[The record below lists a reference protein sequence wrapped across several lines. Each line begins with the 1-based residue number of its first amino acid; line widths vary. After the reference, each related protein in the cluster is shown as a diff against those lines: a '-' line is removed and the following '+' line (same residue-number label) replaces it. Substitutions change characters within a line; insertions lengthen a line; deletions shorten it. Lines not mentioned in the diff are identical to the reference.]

1 MTDTNTTAAASTTQ
15 ATTSAATSSTG
26 ANAASTAMAD
36 QTAASQAATT
46 QTTGAQT
53 SGAPQL
59 SQEILDWGKAKGYQD
74 GDLQNFAK
82 DPQAYKLMTSYREA
96 EKMLGSL
103 QSGDKIVLPKDA
115 NDKAAWDAIHVK
127 MGRPES
133 ADKYQIEIPQGG
145 DSNFALEAGKWFH
158 EAGLNQT
165 QVAALNKHWNG
176 YVQQAMERQNAD
188 LAVKAAEE
196 VTALEKDWGPN
207 AKVNGEVAT
216 RGLNLMGKELGL
228 TPERLEQIKS
238 GNNVT
243 LSAGEALKLFR
254 MVGDLGKTTNDTFE
268 GAGTG
273 ERAGGLNMTPSDAQA
288 KLDRL
293 QKDPAFYQRLQN
305 KDAAAVKERDDLFK
319 IIASGMPKVA

>member
-196 VTALEKDWGPN
+196 VMSKSKA
-207 AKVNGEVAT
+207 AT
-216 RGLNLMGKELGL
+216 MSRFPPGK
-228 TPERLEQIKS
+228 P
-238 GNNVT
+238 
-243 LSAGEALKLFR
+243 
-254 MVGDLGKTTNDTFE
+254 
-268 GAGTG
+268 
-273 ERAGGLNMTPSDAQA
+273 
-288 KLDRL
+288 
-293 QKDPAFYQRLQN
+293 
-305 KDAAAVKERDDLFK
+305 
-319 IIASGMPKVA
+319 